1 MRDIPRRRVV
11 ILSWSLCLLGCGT
24 GGTAARSPSAGLSA
38 GEPPPSGPAET
49 GAPSGATPAAEMRT
63 IAGEVTAVT
72 SDVTGLVA
80 AIRVHAAEVGGTIA
94 REDVSGDAH
103 HRQATTVLRLPPAA
117 TSAFIDWLGGH
128 AAIEASHVEDNDV
141 TREFFD
147 RDVAIRN
154 LEVTLER
161 LRDLARQPDGKLS
174 DVLEIEHEMTRVRGE
189 LERLRGAQRL
199 LADQAARATLTISVT
214 MSPDEHPQPALKF
227 TIVPHATRLH
237 LVDAGGRAADRT
249 GGGVTLMFS
258 RAASFDFEVLA
269 ARGGDPRSY
278 LYTFATGLYSDFL
291 GGGRRRFLNPYVGVR
306 VGGAKMNGLGAI
318 AYGAD
323 VGVELVRTRMFLVE
337 VSARAIGLWYNR
349 DNPPNNDVLLEG
361 TLGVGI
367 PF

>member
-1 MRDIPRRRVV
+1 MREALRRQTL
-11 ILSWSLCLLGCGT
+11 ILSSLSSLCLLGCGT
-24 GGTAARSPSAGLSA
+24 EGAAVRSPSAGLSA
-38 GEPPPSGPAET
+38 AEPPPSGSEA
-49 GAPSGATPAAEMRT
+49 AAAAGATAEMRT
-63 IAGEVTAVT
+63 ISGEVTAIT

-80 AIRVHAAEVGGTIA
+80 AIRARAAQVGGTIA
-94 REDVSGDAH
+94 REDVSGDAQ

-117 TSAFIDWLGGH
+117 TSPFIDWLGGH

-141 TREFFD
+141 TRQFFD

-227 TIVPHATRLH
+227 MIVPHATRLH

-258 RAASFDFEVLA
+258 RAGSFDFEVLA
-269 ARGGDPRSY
+269 PRGGDPRSY

-291 GGGRRRFLNPYVGVR
+291 GGGRRRYLNPYIGVR
-306 VGGAKMNGLGAI
+306 LGGAKMNGLGAI

>member
-1 MRDIPRRRVV
+1 MREALRRQAL
-11 ILSWSLCLLGCGT
+11 ILSSLSSLCLLGCGT
-24 GGTAARSPSAGLSA
+24 EGAAVRSPSAGLSA
-38 GEPPPSGPAET
+38 AEPPPSGSEA
-49 GAPSGATPAAEMRT
+49 AAAAGATAEMRT
-63 IAGEVTAVT
+63 ISGEVTAIT

-80 AIRVHAAEVGGTIA
+80 AIRARAAQVGGTIA
-94 REDVSGDAH
+94 REDVSGDAQ

-117 TSAFIDWLGGH
+117 TSPFIDWLGGH

-141 TREFFD
+141 TRQFFD

>member
-1 MRDIPRRRVV
+1 MREALRRQTL
-11 ILSWSLCLLGCGT
+11 ILSSLSSLCLLGCGT
-24 GGTAARSPSAGLSA
+24 EGAAVRSPSAGLSA
-38 GEPPPSGPAET
+38 AEPPPSGSEA
-49 GAPSGATPAAEMRT
+49 AAAAGATAEMRT
-63 IAGEVTAVT
+63 ISGEVTAIT

-80 AIRVHAAEVGGTIA
+80 AIRARAAQVGGTIA
-94 REDVSGDAH
+94 REDVSGEAQ
-103 HRQATTVLRLPPAA
+103 HRHATTVLRLPPAA
-117 TSAFIDWLGGH
+117 TPPFTDWLGGH

-141 TREFFD
+141 TRQFFD

-199 LADQAARATLTISVT
+199 LADQVARATLTISIT

-227 TIVPHATRLH
+227 MIVPHATRLH

-258 RAASFDFEVLA
+258 RAGSFDFEVLA
-269 ARGGDPRSY
+269 PRGGDPRSY

-291 GGGRRRFLNPYVGVR
+291 GGGRRRYLNPYIGVR
-306 VGGAKMNGLGAI
+306 LGGAKMNGLGAF

-323 VGVELVRTRMFLVE
+323 VGVELVRTRMFMVD
-337 VSARAIGLWYNR
+337 VSARAVGLRYNR

>member
-1 MRDIPRRRVV
+1 MRDIPRCRAV

-24 GGTAARSPSAGLSA
+24 GGAGGRAPSAGLSA
-38 GEPPPSGPAET
+38 AEPPPSGSAET
-49 GAPSGATPAAEMRT
+49 AAAGGAAPAAEMRT

-72 SDVTGLVA
+72 GDVTGVVA

-94 REDVSGDAH
+94 REDVSGDAQ
-103 HRQATTVLRLPPAA
+103 HRQATAVLRLPPAA
-117 TSAFIDWLGGH
+117 TSAFIDWLGRR
-128 AAIEASHVEDNDV
+128 AAIETSHVEDNDV
-141 TREFFD
+141 TRQFFD

-199 LADQAARATLTISVT
+199 LADQAARATLTISIT

-269 ARGGDPRSY
+269 ARGGDPRCY

-291 GGGRRRFLNPYVGVR
+291 GGGRRRFFNPYLGVR
-306 VGGAKMNGLGAI
+306 GGGAKMNGLGAI
-318 AYGAD
+318 AYGAE

-337 VSARAIGLWYNR
+337 VSGRAIGLWYNR